1 MLRDDINNA
10 VKDAMK
16 AKEERKLSTLRM
28 VNSTI
33 KNADIAARGEGK
45 PPLSD
50 ADLLGVFQ
58 KMIKQRQESVE
69 LYDKGGR
76 AELAAQERE
85 EIAIISAYLPKQMSD
100 DEVKAAISAAIAETG
115 AAGMKDMGKVIGVL
129 RAKFAGQMDFGK
141 ASGMVKAALTGVSL
155 CSTSPRIFPLGPYWA
170 AANNSQW
177 PGMPLRSNA
186 PRSVNLSPAPATRSV
201 TTRDTRTSFAPHC
214 AITRAAACTA
224 IPPTSWPRTSISPV
238 CRPARRGRPICCA
251 AAPKASAQR
260 TARPGPSKVARM
272 PSPVLFTKFPRCF
285 STVCFARRS

>member
-69 LYDKGGR
+69 LYEMGGR

-85 EIAIISAYLPKQMSD
+85 EIAVITAYLPKQMSD
-100 DEVKAAISAAIAETG
+100 DDMKAAISAAIKETG
-115 AAGMKDMGKVIGVL
+115 AAGMKDMGKVVGVL
-129 RAKFAGQMDFGK
+129 KGKFAGQMDFGK
-141 ASGMVKAALTGVSL
+141 ASGLVKAT
-155 CSTSPRIFPLGPYWA
+155 
-170 AANNSQW
+170 
-177 PGMPLRSNA
+177 
-186 PRSVNLSPAPATRSV
+186 LSS
-201 TTRDTRTSFAPHC
+201 
-214 AITRAAACTA
+214 
-224 IPPTSWPRTSISPV
+224 
-238 CRPARRGRPICCA
+238 
-251 AAPKASAQR
+251 
-260 TARPGPSKVARM
+260 
-272 PSPVLFTKFPRCF
+272 
-285 STVCFARRS
+285 